1 MGARQRRERPGV
13 TLNVLVIDRSPP
25 VTVTQ
30 GTELIAREL
39 FPRLR
44 RNHRLTLIAPVV
56 SGQEEA
62 SRAQLADTFDAI
74 HLVPRRRRVS
84 SLRGAFEPGLGRLH
98 LPGVAGFDAPAASR
112 LGAAIRSIVASE
124 RFDVAHVRLLPMA
137 AYAPDLGA
145 LPRLLEL
152 VDSETLGAARA
163 TSGSVRANLRRRAAR
178 IVEGRAI
185 RSFPI
190 LTVVAEADAAAL
202 RQLSPRQRVEVIPNG
217 VDADRF
223 QPMPEADV
231 AADTVAFVGAMSFP
245 PNVAAV
251 RWFASRVLPLIHAA
265 RPDVRFVVAGRDPA
279 PSVLALAAN
288 SAITVTGAV
297 ADVRPYLARAAV
309 VLAPMVS
316 GSGIKNKV
324 LEALAMGRPV
334 VATPLGAE
342 GVAAETG
349 RDLLIADGPEAFAKA
364 VIRLLAD
371 SGSAA
376 AMGARGRAL
385 VERLYTWDAC
395 ADRYASLYA
404 ALARTSGSTR

>member
-1 MGARQRRERPGV
+1 M

-44 RNHRLTLIAPVV
+44 RNHRLTLVAPVV
-56 SGQEEA
+56 SGQEAA
-62 SRAQLADTFDAI
+62 SRAQLEDTFDAI

-84 SLRGAFEPGLGRLH
+84 SLRGTLEPGLGRLH
-98 LPGVAGFDAPAASR
+98 LPGVAGFDPPAASR
-112 LGAAIRSIVASE
+112 LGAEIRSIVASE
-124 RFDVAHVRLLPMA
+124 RFDVVHVRLLPMA
-137 AYAPDLGA
+137 AYAPDLGG

-152 VDSETLGAARA
+152 VDSETLGASRA
-163 TSGSVRANLRRRAAR
+163 TSGSVRANLRRRTAR
-178 IVEGRAI
+178 IVERRAVG
-185 RSFPI
+185 SFPI
-190 LTVVAEADAAAL
+190 LTVVADADAAAL

-217 VDADRF
+217 VDAERF

-251 RWFASRVLPLIHAA
+251 QWFAGRVLPLIHAT

-297 ADVRPYLARAAV
+297 ADVRPYLAGAAV

-349 RDLLIADGPEAFAKA
+349 RDLLIADGPEAFAEA
-364 VIRLLAD
+364 VLRLLAD
-371 SGSAA
+371 RGSAA
-376 AMGARGRAL
+376 AMAGRGRAL
-385 VERLYTWDAC
+385 VERLYTWEAC

-404 ALARTSGSTR
+404 ELARTSGSTR